1 MDKLSA
7 PVPMKQN
14 NTNSFGSNLKA
25 LRKKAGLTQEEL
37 ADRLEVTS
45 KTISNWELGNFIP
58 TVDDVKKLAEALGVS
73 EQQLLAPDTRPSGW
87 VLTIKVAQDFREEVI
102 DLSKGTPNVSDLNLH
117 KDGATLV
124 LSAPFEMWTNE
135 ENLEDLYRQLKES
148 IGLIIYNG
156 KKMGNIKQEAKK

>member
-1 MDKLSA
+1 
-7 PVPMKQN
+7 MKD
-14 NTNSFGSNLKA
+14 TANSFGANLKA
-25 LRKKAGLTQEEL
+25 LRKKAGLTQPEL
-37 ADRLEVTS
+37 AYLIGVHETTIRAWELDDRLPKS
-45 KTISNWELGNFIP
+45 GYIKR
-58 TVDDVKKLAEALGVS
+58 LAEALHVS
-73 EQQLLAPDTRPSGW
+73 EQQLLSPDKEASRW

-102 DLSKGTPNVSDLNLH
+102 NLSKGTPNVSDLNLH

-135 ENLEDLYRQLKES
+135 ENLEDLYRQLKEF

>member
-1 MDKLSA
+1 
-7 PVPMKQN
+7 MKD
-14 NTNSFGSNLKA
+14 TANSFGANLKA
-25 LRKKAGLTQEEL
+25 LRKKAGLTQPEL
-37 ADRLEVTS
+37 AYLIGVHETTIRAWELDDRLPKS
-45 KTISNWELGNFIP
+45 GYIKR
-58 TVDDVKKLAEALGVS
+58 LAEALHVS
-73 EQQLLAPDTRPSGW
+73 EQQLLSPDKEASRW

-102 DLSKGTPNVSDLNLH
+102 NLSKGTPNVSDLNLH

>member
-1 MDKLSA
+1 
-7 PVPMKQN
+7 MKD
-14 NTNSFGSNLKA
+14 TANSFGANLKA
-25 LRKKAGLTQEEL
+25 LRKKAGLTQPEL
-37 ADRLEVTS
+37 AYLIGVHETTIRAWELDDRLPKS
-45 KTISNWELGNFIP
+45 GYIKR
-58 TVDDVKKLAEALGVS
+58 LAEALGVS

-87 VLTIKVAQDFREEVI
+87 VLTIKVAQDFREGVI